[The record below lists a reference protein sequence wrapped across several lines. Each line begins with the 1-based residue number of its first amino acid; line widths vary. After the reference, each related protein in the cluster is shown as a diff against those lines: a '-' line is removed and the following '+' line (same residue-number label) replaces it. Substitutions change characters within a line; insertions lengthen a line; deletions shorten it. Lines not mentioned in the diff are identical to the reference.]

1 MAKNKW
7 EPTKYLGIYEYM
19 TKKGKRYG
27 IRVRY
32 KQGNDYPEINKSGFE
47 TIAAAKVYKNNIEN
61 LKANKKEYVF
71 TNEKLTLNTWFA
83 SYMEMFKKKNKSK
96 DTIANK
102 YSIYNNHLEI

>member
-32 KQGNDYPEINKSGFE
+32 KQGNDYPEISKSGFE

-83 SYMEMFKKKNKSK
+83 TYMEMFKKKNKSK
-96 DTIANK
+96 DTIA
-102 YSIYNNHLEI
+102 